1 MGSRRPLRV
10 RRWRLSRADCQNQR
24 GVRQRDGRSLHVGEL
39 IKFIHTVR
47 TTGARRL
54 TVGEGT

>member
-1 MGSRRPLRV
+1 MIQLKKTHNVAERGGEGGV
-10 RRWRLSRADCQNQR
+10 EER
-24 GVRQRDGRSLHVGEL
+24 GVRERDGRSLHVGEL

-54 TVGEGT
+54 AAGEGT